1 VSEKRENDVSV
12 AEPKTTTTPKLK
24 EAPLYKVVLHN
35 DDYTPRD
42 FVVIVLAQIFMKNEG
57 DATSIMIQAHNN
69 GWATVGLY
77 TFEIAEAKVAQAM
90 RVCKEAEFPL
100 LFTVEP
106 E

>member
-1 VSEKRENDVSV
+1 MADKRDVAIS
-12 AEPKTTTTPKLK
+12 EPKTATTGKLK
-24 EAPLYKVVLHN
+24 AAPLYKVVLHN
-35 DDYTPRD
+35 DDYTPRH
-42 FVVIVLAQIFMKNEG
+42 FVVILLAQIFMKSEG

-77 TFEIAEAKVAQAM
+77 THEIAEAKCVQAM